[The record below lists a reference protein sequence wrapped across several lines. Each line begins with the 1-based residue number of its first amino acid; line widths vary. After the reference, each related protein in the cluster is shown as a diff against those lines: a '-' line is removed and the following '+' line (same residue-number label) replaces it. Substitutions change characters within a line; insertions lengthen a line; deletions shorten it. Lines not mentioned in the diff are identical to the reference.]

1 MVRSQRCCVFL
12 SMSAIVSGIWRQIV
26 EPLPALQAGRRR
38 FAQILTAVRHDLSW
52 RLAPPGAFRQ
62 RFEHAIATMPQGIC
76 MYDAQDRL
84 QLVNEQF
91 CKIYNQPMSRLRTGM
106 RLYDV
111 LVDSC
116 AIGNYPGRSAD
127 DIYSARKAFI
137 DRREKGTFLQELG
150 DGRMIAIYHQPLEDG
165 GWVCTYEDITERRR
179 AEAQIEFLAQ
189 HDGLTRLPNRLLFNA
204 HLHAALKKA
213 NGGVSSA
220 LLCLDL
226 DGFKDVNDR
235 LGHAAGDALL
245 QEVAMQLLK
254 YVRMGDTAARLGG
267 DEFAI
272 VLPNTSAA
280 EAVKTAQRVTSALSG
295 THSLGTFGEARIG
308 VSIGIA
314 CAPEHAEEADA
325 LMLLADKAL
334 YAAKHSG
341 LGIPRLYDDE
351 LERPASGSS
360 PEASAHRK
368 GRNLSPAIEELRKL
382 ATLANDLRAALH
394 DGHIHLCYQ
403 PIYDSITRR
412 PIAFEA
418 LARWTDPVHG
428 SVSPAEFIPVAEES
442 GFIGPLTEWV
452 LLKACRE
459 AACWRKPVQVSVN
472 LSPLNL
478 SQPSFVA
485 TVKRILTE
493 TGLPANRLV
502 LELTESILL
511 ESSDTIRDC
520 LRGLKELGVELWLD
534 DFGSGYANLGHLHRL
549 SCDVVKIDRSF
560 LAPHDKQREILGG
573 MIALARACGLRIAVE
588 GVETDQHQLL
598 LQVLGCDMLQGF
610 LFARPMP
617 PEQIDA
623 SLDSIAELPFHD
635 GVSIFACPNSSPD
648 PGDDHSSIPISVTA

>member
-1 MVRSQRCCVFL
+1 
-12 SMSAIVSGIWRQIV
+12 
-26 EPLPALQAGRRR
+26 
-38 FAQILTAVRHDLSW
+38 
-52 RLAPPGAFRQ
+52 
-62 RFEHAIATMPQGIC
+62 MPQGIC
-76 MYDAQDRL
+76 LYDAQDRL
-84 QLVNEQF
+84 ELVNEQF

-111 LVDSC
+111 LADSC
-116 AIGNYPGRSAD
+116 SIGNYPGRSLD

-137 DRREKGTFLQELG
+137 DKRKKGTFLQELG
-150 DGRMIAIYHQPLEDG
+150 DGRLIAIYHQPLEDG

-189 HDGLTRLPNRLLFNA
+189 HDGLTQLPNRLLFNA
-204 HLHAALKKA
+204 RLDDALKQA
-213 NGGVSSA
+213 NADVPSA

-245 QEVAMQLLK
+245 QEVAKRLLK
-254 YVRMGDTAARLGG
+254 CVRKGDTAARLGG

-280 EAVKTAQRVTSALSG
+280 EALMTAQRVTSSLSG
-295 THSLGTFGEARIG
+295 THSLGAFGEARIG

-314 CAPEHAEEADA
+314 CAPEHAAETDA

-341 LGIPRLYDDE
+341 LGIPRVYDDD
-351 LERPASGSS
+351 LERPAATS
-360 PEASAHRK
+360 PGETPVNRK
-368 GRNLSPAIEELRKL
+368 GRSLSPAIEELRKV
-382 ATLANDLRAALH
+382 AALANDLRAALH

-403 PIYDSITRR
+403 PIYDSMTRR

-418 LARWTDPVHG
+418 LARWTDPVRG
-428 SVSPAEFIPVAEES
+428 SVSPAEFIPAAEES

-452 LLKACRE
+452 LLNACRE
-459 AACWRKPVQVSVN
+459 AVSWREPVQVSVN

-478 SQPSFVA
+478 SQPSLVA
-485 TVKRILTE
+485 TIERILAK

-502 LELTESILL
+502 LELTEGILL
-511 ESSDTIRDC
+511 ESSVTIQDC
-520 LRGLKELGVELWLD
+520 LRGLKELGVALWLD
-534 DFGSGYANLGHLHRL
+534 DFGAGYANLGYLHRL

-560 LAPHDKQREILGG
+560 LAQHEKQRAILGG
-573 MIALARACGLRIAVE
+573 MITLAQACGLRVVVE
-588 GVETDQHQLL
+588 GVETADHHLL
-598 LQVLGCDMLQGF
+598 LQELGCDLLQGF

-623 SLDSIAELPFHD
+623 SLDLIAELPFHA
-635 GVSIFACPNSSPD
+635 GVSIVA
-648 PGDDHSSIPISVTA
+648 

>member
-1 MVRSQRCCVFL
+1 M
-12 SMSAIVSGIWRQIV
+12 WRRIV
-26 EPLPALQAGRRR
+26 ERLPASPAGRRR
-38 FAQILTAVRHDLSW
+38 FAQVLTAIRHDLSW
-52 RLAPPGAFRQ
+52 RLARPGAFRQ

-76 MYDAQDRL
+76 LYDAQDRL
-84 QLVNEQF
+84 ELVNEQF

-111 LVDSC
+111 LADSC
-116 AIGNYPGRSAD
+116 SIGNYPGRSLD

-137 DRREKGTFLQELG
+137 DKRKKGTFLQELG
-150 DGRMIAIYHQPLEDG
+150 DGRLIAIYHQPLEDG

-189 HDGLTRLPNRLLFNA
+189 HDGLTQLPNRLLFNA
-204 HLHAALKKA
+204 RLDDALKQA
-213 NGGVSSA
+213 NADVPSA

-245 QEVAMQLLK
+245 QEVAKRLLK
-254 YVRMGDTAARLGG
+254 CVRKGDTAARLGG

-280 EAVKTAQRVTSALSG
+280 EALMTAQRVTSSLSG
-295 THSLGTFGEARIG
+295 THSLGAFGEARIG

-314 CAPEHAEEADA
+314 CAPEHAAETDA

-341 LGIPRLYDDE
+341 LGIPRVYDDD
-351 LERPASGSS
+351 LERPAAAS
-360 PEASAHRK
+360 PGETPVNRK
-368 GRNLSPAIEELRKL
+368 GRSLSPAIEELRKV
-382 ATLANDLRAALH
+382 AALANDLRAALH

-403 PIYDSITRR
+403 PIYDSMTRR

-418 LARWTDPVHG
+418 LARWTDPVRG
-428 SVSPAEFIPVAEES
+428 SVSPAEFIPAAEES

-452 LLKACRE
+452 LLNACRE
-459 AACWRKPVQVSVN
+459 AVSWREPVQVSVN

-478 SQPSFVA
+478 SQPSLVA
-485 TVKRILTE
+485 TIERILAK

-502 LELTESILL
+502 LELTEGILL
-511 ESSDTIRDC
+511 ESSVTIQDC
-520 LRGLKELGVELWLD
+520 LRGLKELGVALWLD
-534 DFGSGYANLGHLHRL
+534 DFGAGYANLGYLHRL

-560 LAPHDKQREILGG
+560 LAQHEKQRAILGG
-573 MIALARACGLRIAVE
+573 MITLAQACGLRVVVE
-588 GVETDQHQLL
+588 GVETADHHLL
-598 LQVLGCDMLQGF
+598 LQELGCDLLQGF

-623 SLDSIAELPFHD
+623 SLDLIAELPFHA
-635 GVSIFACPNSSPD
+635 GVSIVA
-648 PGDDHSSIPISVTA
+648 